1 MSFFLCSWS
10 SFSSKFYEVSIY
22 IKFSDVVN
30 RNACKSLFW
39 IKFISLLTKSNK
51 FNFLENMSL
60 VSRNKFSYFF
70 FHEAYS
76 KLFSLFVAERYPID
90 MIHVSEKKFFLTKI
104 FIRVENLRI
113 WHTCIIGPSHSQR
126 SNFQA
131 GSSKFHEFSRA
142 LRHPREKKPHLLFD
156 IPLAEK
162 I

>member
-1 MSFFLCSWS
+1 MTRARLIRNLILSQKKRYVSFSVSFAFEYYRVLLVSLCLMSFIVLDPLSHR
-10 SFSSKFYEVSIY
+10 SFTRFQY

-90 MIHVSEKKFFLTKI
+90 MIHVSEKKFFFKL
-104 FIRVENLRI
+104 
-113 WHTCIIGPSHSQR
+113 
-126 SNFQA
+126 
-131 GSSKFHEFSRA
+131 
-142 LRHPREKKPHLLFD
+142 
-156 IPLAEK
+156 
-162 I
+162 